1 MRVQLEND
9 TIRVRINEDELIELL
24 DNVALLGSTAF
35 GKAFTMR
42 YAIDATERDACVL
55 AGTAHEWR
63 LEVPRV
69 QLLALR
75 ERLPSKDGLVFDIPG
90 LNTAATKVLFD
101 VDVKD
106 SLRRRKNTL

>member
-9 TIRVRINEDELIELL
+9 TIRVRIDEDELGELL

-55 AGTAHEWR
+55 DGNAHEWR
-63 LEVPRV
+63 LEVPRT
-69 QLLALR
+69 QLLDLKA
-75 ERLPSKDGLVFDIPG
+75 RLPSKDGLIFDIPG
-90 LNTAATKVLFD
+90 LDTVATKVLFD

-106 SLRRRKNTL
+106 SLKRRKG